1 MRCPKCHYISFGSVD
16 RCRNCGYELSLA
28 PEAKPLDLPIQDT
41 EETGGPLG
49 DFPLSQPT
57 PIAQRPASPARSEGV
72 AAAAA
77 AANRAPAPSRFD
89 LPLFGDRTASKDD
102 APLVS
107 ASAVPRPPL
116 SVRRA
121 QPPIGKARSE
131 DAVREPRLVESEPK
145 ADGGLPLPSGADAI
159 KTAPIFRRLI
169 AGVIDVLTLVSLDAA
184 ILYFTLRVLEL
195 TSAQILL
202 LPPVPLGVFLVL
214 LNGGYL
220 AAFTAAGGQT
230 IGKMITGI
238 RVVADPA
245 TSGAASGRVAFGS
258 AVVRAAAY
266 LVSLAPAGL
275 GFAPILFATDRRAL
289 HDRLANTRV
298 VRA

>member
-28 PEAKPLDLPIQDT
+28 PEAKPIDLPIQDAAAT
-41 EETGGPLG
+41 DGPLA
-49 DFPLSQPT
+49 DFPLTEPT
-57 PIAQRPASPARSEGV
+57 PIAQRPAVPARNEGV
-72 AAAAA
+72 AAAATVA
-77 AANRAPAPSRFD
+77 KRAPSPSRFE
-89 LPLFGDRTASKDD
+89 LPLFGDRTATNDD

-107 ASAVPRPPL
+107 APAVPRPPL
-116 SVRRA
+116 SVRRS
-121 QPPIGKARSE
+121 QPPIAKARPD
-131 DAVREPRLVESEPK
+131 DAIREPRYVATESQT
-145 ADGGLPLPSGADAI
+145 DDASRAESDTDALN
-159 KTAPIFRRLI
+159 TAPIVRRLI
-169 AGVIDVLTLVSLDAA
+169 AGIVDVLTLASLDAG

-195 TSAQILL
+195 KPVDVLL
-202 LPPVPLGVFLVL
+202 LPPIPLGVFLLL

-230 IGKMITGI
+230 IGKMLTGI
-238 RVVADPA
+238 RVVPDPV
-245 TSGAASGRVAFGS
+245 TSSAAYARVTFGS
-258 AVVRAAAY
+258 AVLRAAAY

-275 GFAPILFATDRRAL
+275 GFAPILFTTGGRAL

>member
-28 PEAKPLDLPIQDT
+28 PEAKPLDLPIQDAK
-41 EETGGPLG
+41 ETGGPLG
-49 DFPLSQPT
+49 DFPLSEPT
-57 PIAQRPASPARSEGV
+57 PVAQRPASPARAESV
-72 AAAAA
+72 AAAATA
-77 AANRAPAPSRFD
+77 AKRAPSPSRFD
-89 LPLFGDRTASKDD
+89 LPLFGDRTANHDD

-107 ASAVPRPPL
+107 APAIPRLPL

-121 QPPIGKARSE
+121 QPPIVKARPE
-131 DAVREPRLVESEPK
+131 DSVREPRDVEAEPRE
-145 ADGGLPLPSGADAI
+145 DAAQI
-159 KTAPIFRRLI
+159 SSATDAVNTAPILRRLI
-169 AGVIDVLTLVSLDAA
+169 AGIVDVLTLASLDAA

-195 TSAQILL
+195 TFADVLL
-202 LPPVPLGVFLVL
+202 LPPIPLGVFLVL

-230 IGKMITGI
+230 IGKMLMGI
-238 RVVADPA
+238 RVVADPV
-245 TSGAASGRVAFGS
+245 TTGAGYRRITFGS
-258 AVVRAAAY
+258 AVLRAAAY

-275 GFAPILFATDRRAL
+275 GFAPILFATDGRAL